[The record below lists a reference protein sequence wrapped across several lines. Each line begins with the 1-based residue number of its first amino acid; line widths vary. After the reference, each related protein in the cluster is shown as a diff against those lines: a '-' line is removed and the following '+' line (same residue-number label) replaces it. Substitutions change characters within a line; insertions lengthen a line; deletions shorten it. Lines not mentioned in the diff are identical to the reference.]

1 LPSLPQGVQAAEQVS
16 EALPEVPGITGVDG
30 SIKENVYEN
39 RNKN

>member
-1 LPSLPQGVQAAEQVS
+1 LRQGVQATEQIPK
-16 EALPEVPGITGVDG
+16 ALPEVPGITGMDG